1 VGGYNFF
8 DTSQQTLSPPFSPDV
23 NQTSLRV
30 RRGGG
35 ASHYGMHEPVP
46 GLRNILLLA
55 ALFALAL
62 LAYAPSAAALW
73 RFWIHNEYLG
83 GHGPL
88 VAAMSLWLVWRSRA
102 ALERAPVQASRWGFV
117 GLFLCTLAW
126 VIFWR
131 AAIQELHMLLLPLIL
146 FFAVLAAFGSAV
158 ARLLAFPLGFLYF
171 ADPPWHLLTGPLQGL
186 TLYAAAYIAPLLGMP
201 TQIEGNLLHLP
212 GGVTFEVTPF
222 CSGVNFL
229 LIGLALAALI
239 GELEQAS
246 LRRRAALMV
255 SMALIAVVSN
265 WARVL
270 AIMVAGYTSGMR
282 NVLVASGHLT
292 FGWVLFALVMFG
304 FTWVVTRRG
313 LPTHDAE
320 RSLAPGTARPGAL
333 RGLVGAAGLLIAMPI
348 LARAVPAA
356 LDPRDAA
363 LALRLPT
370 SPAGWHGPLAA
381 SDRLWK
387 PDFIGAHSEW
397 HVAYQDSA
405 GGTVEILVIGY
416 PAQDQGRKLVSE
428 VNSLLG
434 DGDLTA
440 VGAASAT
447 RGELPHI
454 ETVASDA
461 KGRRFVLWSVYD
473 IGGRK
478 FVTPLFSQ
486 LWYGLRSFGGSP
498 YSVLFAYRTACEP
511 SCDAARARLVRFLH
525 SVGAEIAVNQPQT
538 TAAGRGRRTA

>member
-1 VGGYNFF
+1 MR
-8 DTSQQTLSPPFSPDV
+8 Q
-23 NQTSLRV
+23 
-30 RRGGG
+30 
-35 ASHYGMHEPVP
+35 PVP
-46 GLRNILLLA
+46 ALRNTLPLA
-55 ALFALAL
+55 ALLAVALI
-62 LAYAPSAAALW
+62 AYAPSTAALW
-73 RFWIHNEYLG
+73 DFWIHHEYLG

-88 VAAMSLWLVWRSRA
+88 IAALSLWLVWRSRA
-102 ALERAPVQASRWGFV
+102 ALERAPVQASRWGFA

-126 VIFWR
+126 VVFWR

-171 ADPPWHLLTGPLQGL
+171 ADPPWQLLTGPLQGL
-186 TLYAAAYIAPLLGMP
+186 TLHAAGFIAPLIGMP
-201 TQIEGNLLHLP
+201 TQIEGNLLRLP
-212 GGVTFEVTPF
+212 GGVTYEVTAF

-229 LIGLALAALI
+229 LIGLALAAFI

-246 LRRRAALMV
+246 LRRRVALMV
-255 SMALIAVVSN
+255 SMALITVVSN

-270 AIMVAGYTSGMR
+270 AIMAAGYTSGMS
-282 NVLVASGHLT
+282 NVLVTSGHLT
-292 FGWVLFALVMFG
+292 FGWVFFGLIMFG

-313 LPTHDAE
+313 LSTQDAE
-320 RSLAPGTARPGAL
+320 RWVAPATGRPGAL
-333 RGLVGAAGLLIAMPI
+333 RQLVTAAGLLIAMPI

-356 LDPRDAA
+356 LDPREAA
-363 LALRLPT
+363 LTLRLPT

-381 SDRLWK
+381 SDPLWT

-405 GGTVEILVIGY
+405 GGTVEMLAIGY
-416 PAQDQGRKLVSE
+416 PAQEQGRKLVSA

-434 DGDLTA
+434 NGDLTA
-440 VGAASAT
+440 VSAT
-447 RGELPHI
+447 SVARGELPHI
-454 ETVASDA
+454 ETAASDA
-461 KGRRFVLWSVYD
+461 DGRRFVLWSVYD

-478 FVTPLFSQ
+478 FVAPLFSQ

-511 SCDAARARLVRFLH
+511 SCDAARARLVRFMH
-525 SVGAEIAVNQPQT
+525 SVGAEIVVNQTETT
-538 TAAGRGRRTA
+538 TAGGRDTRARDMNQNPRGVR

>member
-1 VGGYNFF
+1 MHQPGPALGN
-8 DTSQQTLSPPFSPDV
+8 TLPLAV
-23 NQTSLRV
+23 
-30 RRGGG
+30 
-35 ASHYGMHEPVP
+35 
-46 GLRNILLLA
+46 LLVV
-55 ALFALAL
+55 ALI
-62 LAYAPSAAALW
+62 AYAPSTAALW
-73 RFWIHNEYLG
+73 GFWIHNQYLG

-88 VAAMSLWLVWRSRA
+88 VAAMSLWLVVRSRGE
-102 ALERAPVQASRWGFV
+102 LERAPLQASRWGFV
-117 GLFLCTLAW
+117 GLFLCSVAW

-131 AAIQELHMLLLPLIL
+131 AAILQLHMLLLPLIL

-171 ADPPWHLLTGPLQGL
+171 ADPPWQVLTGPLQGL
-186 TLYAAAYIAPLLGMP
+186 TAHAAGFIAPLIGMP

-239 GELEQAS
+239 GELERAS
-246 LRRRAALMV
+246 LRRRAALIG
-255 SMALIAVVSN
+255 SMALITVVSN

-282 NVLVASGHLT
+282 NVLVTSGHLT
-292 FGWVLFALVMFG
+292 FGWVFFALVMFG

-320 RSLAPGTARPGAL
+320 RRVAPGAARPGAL
-333 RGLVGAAGLLIAMPI
+333 RGLVSAAGLLLAVPL

-356 LDPRDAA
+356 FDPRGAS

-370 SPAGWHGPLAA
+370 SPAGWDGPLPA

-405 GGTVEILVIGY
+405 GGTVEVLAIGY
-416 PAQDQGRKLVSE
+416 PAQYQGRKLVSE

-440 VGAASAT
+440 VSAASVA
-447 RGELPHI
+447 RGELAHI

-511 SCDAARARLVRFLH
+511 SCDAARARLVRFMH
-525 SVGAEIAVNQPQT
+525 SVGAEIVVNQTERPGDST
-538 TAAGRGRRTA
+538 PRL